1 MTSQNMRSVLK
12 EVLREIKPSVEERRK
27 FNKIS
32 GEILGLT
39 NEIARKY
46 RGYAMIAGSLTRD
59 TWLPKKNEFD
69 VFIVFPKDIPE
80 ETLEKYGLEIGKKVI
95 DSMNGTWVIEYA
107 QHPYVHGS
115 IGDVDI
121 DIVPCYRVNS
131 GEEIRSAVDRT
142 PFHVDYLDKNLPRPL
157 ADEVRLLKAFLRAHD
172 IYGADTKTE
181 GFSGYICELLVINYG
196 KFHSVLN
203 AVKEWKP
210 RELIDIKGY
219 WEEKD
224 HKKLKKK
231 FKDEIL
237 IIIDPVD
244 KNRNAAAAISPESF
258 YKFKKITRDFLG
270 NPRKEVFYK
279 KILKPLT
286 QKELEILMEKR
297 GTELLILKFGK
308 PNVVPDIL
316 WPQLKKATGRLEDIL
331 SEYEFKVHRSDF
343 WSNEEDICTILLEM
357 EVSRLP
363 MINEKIGPHIWKE
376 TNSKNF
382 IEKYKN
388 IAINGP
394 YIRNN
399 RWGVEVKRH
408 WKSAFGKLR
417 DTLSDEEKVLRS
429 KGIPSYI
436 SNEIG
441 EGFKIFR
448 NEEILDLLK
457 KKGLGIFLRKYFEK
471 ETLTI

>member
-1 MTSQNMRSVLK
+1 MTTQKMRSVLK
-12 EVLREIKPSVEERRK
+12 EVLKEIKPSVEERRK
-27 FNKIS
+27 FNRIS
-32 GEILGLT
+32 EEILELT
-39 NEIARKY
+39 NEIARKF
-46 RGYAMIAGSLTRD
+46 RGYAIIAGSLTRD

-69 VFIVFPKDIPE
+69 VFIVFPKDLPE

-95 DSMNGTWVIEYA
+95 DSMNGTWVVEYA
-107 QHPYVHGS
+107 QHPYVRGS

-157 ADEVRLLKAFLRAHD
+157 SDDVRLLKAFLRAHD

-203 AVKEWKP
+203 AVKNWKP
-210 RELIDIKGY
+210 KELIDIKGY

-224 HKKLKKK
+224 YKKLRKK
-231 FKDEIL
+231 FKDEVL

-258 YKFKKITRDFLG
+258 YKFKKITRDFLK
-270 NPRKEVFYK
+270 NPQKELFRKKTF
-279 KILKPLT
+279 KPLA
-286 QKELEILMEKR
+286 QKELEVLLNKR
-297 GTELLILKFGK
+297 RTELLMLKFGK

-316 WPQLKKATGRLEDIL
+316 WPQLRKATGRLDDIL
-331 SEYEFKVHRSDF
+331 SEYEFRVHRSDF
-343 WSNEEDICTILLEM
+343 WSDEKKLCTILFEM
-357 EVSRLP
+357 EVNQLP
-363 MINEKIGPHIWKE
+363 SINEKIGPHIWKE

-382 IEKYKN
+382 IEKYKEV
-388 IAINGP
+388 AINGP

-399 RWGVEVKRH
+399 RWRVEVKRH
-408 WKSAFGKLR
+408 WKSAVGKLR
-417 DTLSDEEKVLRS
+417 DTLSDEEKTLRS

-441 EGFKIFR
+441 EGFKILR
-448 NEEILDLLK
+448 NEEIGELLK
-457 KKGLGIFLRKYFEK
+457 NKELGIFLRKYFEK
-471 ETLTI
+471 EVLDI